1 MRRRIIS
8 LISLWLVSCLSVWAQ
23 ISGQLNLNTGDLSFS
38 KQDNYDVVRWNASRY
53 KIQQIGAPELPIAV
67 QTFVVPLN
75 AKVTGVDVFVKSR
88 SAIDGT
94 FMPYPAQP
102 LVPVGKKDGK
112 DFVQPDTVIYN
123 GSNVFPKERAEI
135 IADYNEMGYHL
146 VKVQLN
152 PVEYDPVS
160 KKIHV
165 NSLDFVLRYEQC
177 EDQSIQPERQ
187 NARRAN
193 LIKKVIRSMVVN
205 PQDVDR
211 FTDTRVHLVG
221 EDSQMKL
228 SKSNP
233 PFSIDVISEQIPD
246 YIIITSK
253 DLKSEF
259 QRLANWKTQK
269 GVPTIVKELESIQEE
284 YQGSDLAEKIH
295 AYLQE
300 CYRKWG
306 AGLFVLLGG
315 DVNIIP
321 ARYFN
326 VSPGQKYAGDYPSDA
341 YYTDLNCDW
350 NANKNHLFTE
360 WGKDKMKQD
369 RLCYIG
375 RASVE
380 NVKEAK
386 IFINK
391 VLLYEKMENMNTK
404 YLMNHL
410 AASAYISKS
419 ESTGKLY
426 NDAKA
431 SINNYLSHYP
441 QIKKWYLFDHYNCT
455 CSQHDDKT
463 IYHSGQEL
471 NKEHFLSALQ
481 DGGDSGLNHF
491 HVVYHMD
498 HSHPRALGTSSI
510 DKHESI
516 YIQDVDNLRNK
527 DFLQIFISGGCMPAK
542 FDEDCIAEHFINTP
556 NGGAVAF
563 IGNSC
568 FGVSDEDYQYKD
580 FLNGLYKEQITSIG
594 CLLSLMIE
602 ESNQQYN
609 GGYVL
614 SLPDY
619 YRLHLLGDPEMPV
632 WSAVPQK
639 LKVNVTPTQIEAGTN
654 TITVQITNLP
664 AGEEATVCLM
674 KDAEAYTVVTV
685 NDTKPHS
692 FTFSPKTSGEMKV
705 TVTARNFIPFE
716 KSIPVSRP
724 EENLITIAEIR
735 NFSGTL
741 RTGGTANLDICLK
754 NDGKDRAFDV
764 TAKLSTSSPYIT
776 MINDSVYYGEVS
788 GTYYPVPGQT
798 QFSFKIA
805 EDAPE
810 IGRYEWNAVCFCLT
824 INRRGTDAV
833 NVDTFKVDLKQN
845 KQKLF
850 RIMIRRTSDG
860 DLIPEAGEKVTLSVA
875 KRTEGITSDMT
886 CSVVSLDT
894 TTATVNKRNATSTTA
909 FINISNKYK
918 TGNPIP
924 LKIVLYTAGVAQD
937 SVITDIA
944 EKAVPIDLSKVHTEL
959 GNNSISL
966 YWDKMGS
973 EELYNIYRSN
983 REDGGFVLQNKYPVS
998 TRYYKDEGLDPL
1010 TTYYYKLNTLTSGY
1024 IEGEKSEAVRAWTI
1038 YPTMGMFPLSM
1049 GKSLHYTCEAH
1060 TFDFDYDGQKEIWIT
1075 GNTDESTEGTVVAI
1089 RPDGTEPYD
1098 LDGNATSYSG
1108 YAEIPWKAEA
1118 TPVVADL
1125 LGNGEQCIIVP
1136 TRNDKG
1142 DNYIICYSSLDKDG
1156 DKLPDKLW
1164 ETHID
1169 KIYSYRSV
1177 VVTDIDAPDGKG
1189 EKEIILRGESV
1200 NTPVIVLD
1208 AHGKEKM
1215 RTGNTSGNF
1224 YGVPAVADLDGD
1236 GYKEIICGSSDGK
1249 VYVWQHDGKPYLRS
1263 PFFSRPGQ
1271 TLNCSPTVCD
1281 LDGDGEKEILI
1292 TTRSIDLSYIYAI
1305 KQNGSCVGNFT
1316 SDATQPISIPYTD
1329 APGSGIEHPISVG
1342 DINGD
1347 GQPEVVVL
1355 GNECVR
1361 AWTHTG
1367 TLIFDRNLPGLF
1379 PNETWAI
1386 NVVCPLLADVDG
1398 DGSID
1403 IIFHQDNLVYA
1414 IHNDGTDVKGF
1425 PLSAPAH
1432 ISNGVCVSDMDNDG
1446 KNEIIAVDNDGNIC
1460 AWKTDGKSTA
1470 IEWGRSRFDT
1480 GFTGEYVPH
1489 YEDPKVLTSSAE
1501 WGGGAF
1507 TNDIIVRSG
1516 TFKIPSGKTL
1526 QMRDGYRIYVLE
1538 GGTLEVDGGTIQNA
1552 DVLVKSGGTLNIK
1565 NNGGI
1570 HLNRYGKLNAEKGA
1584 AVNALY
1590 GEVQTAR

>member
-1 MRRRIIS
+1 MI
-8 LISLWLVSCLSVWAQ
+8 
-23 ISGQLNLNTGDLSFS
+23 
-38 KQDNYDVVRWNASRY
+38 RWNGGDY
-53 KIQQIGAPELPIAV
+53 KIQQAGAPELPVILK
-67 QTFVVPLN
+67 TYVVPLE
-75 AKVTGVDVFVKSR
+75 AKLTGVEVSVSNR
-88 SAIDGT
+88 MAVNGN
-94 FMPYPAQP
+94 FMPYP
-102 LVPVGKKDGK
+102 
-112 DFVQPDTVIYN
+112 VQPPIPITEKQDEVKFTQPDASIYQ
-123 GSNVFPKERAEI
+123 GTEVYPKIKAQI
-135 IADYNEMGYHL
+135 VADYNEMGYHL
-146 VKVQLN
+146 VTVQLH

-160 KKIHV
+160 QKLFVSHL
-165 NSLDFVLRYEQC
+165 NFVLRY
-177 EDQSIQPERQ
+177 DMVGVDGVQSQKESV
-187 NARRAN
+187 RRAN
-193 LIKKVIRSMVVN
+193 AIKKVIRSMVDN
-205 PQDVDR
+205 PEDVDV
-211 FTDTRVHLVG
+211 FTSSKVKLVG
-221 EDSQMKL
+221 EAVMDVQTRVASASM
-228 SKSNP
+228 P
-233 PFSIDVISEQIPD
+233 IDVIQEQIPD
-246 YIIITSK
+246 YIIITNNK
-253 DLKSEF
+253 LKGEF
-259 QRLANWKTQK
+259 QRLADWKTQK
-269 GVPTIVKELESIQEE
+269 GVPTLVKDVESIGKE

-295 AYLQE
+295 TYLQE
-300 CYRKWG
+300 CYHKWG

-315 DVNIIP
+315 DTNIIP
-321 ARYFN
+321 ARCYIYSN
-326 VSPGQKYAGDYPSDA
+326 VEYPSDA
-341 YYTDLNCDW
+341 YYTDLESDW
-350 NANKNHLFTE
+350 NANKNHIYKET
-360 WGKDKMKQD
+360 GDGMNMD
-369 RLCYIG
+369 RLCYLG

-380 NVKEAK
+380 DIEEAK
-386 IFINK
+386 TFINK
-391 VLLYEKMENMNTK
+391 VLMYEKMENVSTE

-410 AASAYISKS
+410 AISAYISKD
-419 ESTGKLY
+419 ESKDSLY
-426 NDAKA
+426 NDGKE
-431 SINNYLSHYP
+431 SINGYLSHYP
-441 QIKKWYLFDHYNCT
+441 QITKWYLFDHYNCT
-455 CSQHDDKT
+455 CPRHHDKT
-463 IYHSGQEL
+463 MYHSGQEL

-481 DGGDSGLNHF
+481 DGGDSGLDHF
-491 HVVYHMD
+491 HIVYHMD
-498 HSHPRALGTSSI
+498 HSHPRALGASSK

-516 YIQDVDNLRNK
+516 YIQDVNNLING
-527 DFLQIFISGGCMPAK
+527 DYPLIMISGGCKPAK
-542 FDEDCIAEHFINTP
+542 FTEDCIAEHFLTNP
-556 NGGAVAF
+556 LGGAVAF
-563 IGNSC
+563 IGNAND
-568 FGVSDEDYQYKD
+568 GYADETYQYNNFLAALYRKHIYHIGTILNQMINYND
-580 FLNGLYKEQITSIG
+580 FSTIHE
-594 CLLSLMIE
+594 
-602 ESNQQYN
+602 
-609 GGYVL
+609 
-614 SLPDY
+614 Y

-639 LKVNVTPTQIEAGTN
+639 LEVYVTPTQIAAGTN

-674 KDAEAYTVVTV
+674 KDAEAYTVVTI

-692 FTFSPKTSGEMKV
+692 FTFNPKTSGEMKV
-705 TVTARNFIPFE
+705 TVTARNYIPFE

-810 IGRYEWNAVCFCLT
+810 IGRYEWNAVCFYLT
-824 INRRGTDAV
+824 ISRRGTDAV

-1060 TFDFDYDGQKEIWIT
+1060 TADFDYDGQKEIFLT
-1075 GNTDESTEGTVVAI
+1075 GYTDEGTEGMVVAI

-1125 LGNGEQCIIVP
+1125 LGNGEQYIISL
-1136 TRNDKG
+1136 TRNYNKCD
-1142 DNYIICYSSLDKDG
+1142 DYVTCYSSLDKDG
-1156 DKLPDKLW
+1156 DKLPDMLW
-1164 ETHID
+1164 RTNIGMM
-1169 KIYSYRSV
+1169 SCYRPP
-1177 VVTDIDAPDGKG
+1177 VVTDVDAPDGKG
-1189 EKEIILRGESV
+1189 EKEIVFRSEFEKKPI
-1200 NTPVIVLD
+1200 VIMD
-1208 AHGKEKM
+1208 AHGNIKASF
-1215 RTGNTSGNF
+1215 GNLSGDF
-1224 YGVPAVADLDGD
+1224 FGEPAVADLDGD
-1236 GYKEIICGSSDGK
+1236 GYKEIICGSSDGH

-1271 TLNCSPTVCD
+1271 MLNCSPTICD
-1281 LDGDGEKEILI
+1281 LDGDGEKEILV
-1292 TTRSIDLSYIYAI
+1292 TTRNTNLSYIYAI
-1305 KQNGSCVGNFT
+1305 RQDGSCVGNFDSNAST
-1316 SDATQPISIPYTD
+1316 PACIPYV
-1329 APGSGIEHPISVG
+1329 SNGIEHPLSVG
-1342 DINGD
+1342 DVNGD
-1347 GQPEVVVL
+1347 GRLEVVAL
-1355 GNECVR
+1355 GYDCVR
-1361 AWTHTG
+1361 IWSDAG
-1367 TLIFDRNLPGLF
+1367 ELLINRSLPGLLT
-1379 PNETWAI
+1379 ESYI
-1386 NVVCPLLADVDG
+1386 NLTCPLLADVDG
-1398 DGSID
+1398 DDAID
-1403 IIFHQDNLVYA
+1403 IVFHQDNLIYA
-1414 IHNDGTDVKGF
+1414 LHNDGTDITGF
-1425 PLSAPAH
+1425 PLSTADKMD
-1432 ISNGVCVSDMDNDG
+1432 NGVCVSDVDGDG
-1446 KNEIIAVDNDGNIC
+1446 KNEIIAADKSGNIY
-1460 AWKTDGKSTA
+1460 AWKTNGKSTA

-1480 GFTGEYVPH
+1480 GFTGEYIPH
-1489 YEDPKVLTSSAE
+1489 YEDPKVLTSSTE

-1584 AVNALY
+1584 IVNALY

>member
-1 MRRRIIS
+1 MKRIIP
-8 LISLWLVSCLSVWAQ
+8 LIFLLLAGYMAVRAQ
-23 ISGQLNLNTGDLSFS
+23 ISGQAEVNVNDLSFS
-38 KQDNYDVVRWNASRY
+38 KQDGYDVIRWNGGDY
-53 KIQQIGAPELPIAV
+53 KIQQAGAPELPVILK
-67 QTFVVPLN
+67 TYVVPLE
-75 AKVTGVDVFVKSR
+75 AKLTGVEVSVSNR
-88 SAIDGT
+88 MAVNGN
-94 FMPYPAQP
+94 FMPYP
-102 LVPVGKKDGK
+102 
-112 DFVQPDTVIYN
+112 VQPPIPITEKQDEVKFTQPDASIYQ
-123 GSNVFPKERAEI
+123 GTEVYPKIKAQI
-135 IADYNEMGYHL
+135 VADYNEMGYHL
-146 VKVQLN
+146 VTVQLH

-160 KKIHV
+160 QKLFVSHL
-165 NSLDFVLRYEQC
+165 NFVLRY
-177 EDQSIQPERQ
+177 DMVGVDGVQSQKQ
-187 NARRAN
+187 SVRRAN
-193 LIKKVIRSMVVN
+193 AIKKVIRSMVDN
-205 PQDVDR
+205 PEDVDV
-211 FTDTRVHLVG
+211 FTSSKVKLVG
-221 EDSQMKL
+221 EAVMDVQTRVASASM
-228 SKSNP
+228 P
-233 PFSIDVISEQIPD
+233 IDVIQEQIPD
-246 YIIITSK
+246 YIIITNNK
-253 DLKSEF
+253 LKGEF
-259 QRLANWKTQK
+259 QRLADWKTQK
-269 GVPTIVKELESIQEE
+269 GVPTLVKDVESIGKE

-295 AYLQE
+295 TYLQE
-300 CYRKWG
+300 CYHKWG

-315 DVNIIP
+315 DTNIIP
-321 ARYFN
+321 ARCYIYSN
-326 VSPGQKYAGDYPSDA
+326 VEYPSDA
-341 YYTDLNCDW
+341 YYTDLESDW
-350 NANKNHLFTE
+350 NANKNHIYKET
-360 WGKDKMKQD
+360 GDGMNMD
-369 RLCYIG
+369 RLCYLG

-380 NVKEAK
+380 DIEEAK
-386 IFINK
+386 TFINK
-391 VLLYEKMENMNTK
+391 VLMYEKMENVSTE

-410 AASAYISKS
+410 AISAYISKD
-419 ESTGKLY
+419 ESKDSLY
-426 NDAKA
+426 NDGKE
-431 SINNYLSHYP
+431 SINGYLSHYP
-441 QIKKWYLFDHYNCT
+441 QITKWYLFDHYNCT
-455 CSQHDDKT
+455 CPRHHDKT
-463 IYHSGQEL
+463 MYHSGQEL

-481 DGGDSGLNHF
+481 DGGDSGLDHF
-491 HVVYHMD
+491 HIVYHMD
-498 HSHPRALGTSSI
+498 HSHPRALGASSK

-516 YIQDVDNLRNK
+516 YIQDVNNLING
-527 DFLQIFISGGCMPAK
+527 DYPLIMISGGCKPAK
-542 FDEDCIAEHFINTP
+542 FTEDCIAEHFLTNP
-556 NGGAVAF
+556 LGGAVAF
-563 IGNSC
+563 IGNAND
-568 FGVSDEDYQYKD
+568 GYADETYQYNNFLAALYRKHIYHIGTILNQMINYND
-580 FLNGLYKEQITSIG
+580 FSTIHE
-594 CLLSLMIE
+594 
-602 ESNQQYN
+602 
-609 GGYVL
+609 
-614 SLPDY
+614 Y

-639 LKVNVTPTQIEAGTN
+639 LEVYVTPTQIAAGTN

-674 KDAEAYTVVTV
+674 KDAEAYTVVTI

-692 FTFSPKTSGEMKV
+692 FTFNPKTSGEMKV
-705 TVTARNFIPFE
+705 TVTARNYIPFE

-810 IGRYEWNAVCFCLT
+810 IGRYEWNAVCFYLT
-824 INRRGTDAV
+824 ISRRGTDAV

-1060 TFDFDYDGQKEIWIT
+1060 TADFDYDGQKEIFLT
-1075 GNTDESTEGTVVAI
+1075 GYTDEGTEGMVVAI

-1125 LGNGEQCIIVP
+1125 LGNGVQYIISL
-1136 TRNDKG
+1136 TRNYNKCD
-1142 DNYIICYSSLDKDG
+1142 DYVTCYSSLDKDG
-1156 DKLPDKLW
+1156 DKLPDMLW
-1164 ETHID
+1164 RTNIGMM
-1169 KIYSYRSV
+1169 SCYRPP
-1177 VVTDIDAPDGKG
+1177 VVTDVDAPDGKG
-1189 EKEIILRGESV
+1189 EKEIVFRSEFEKKPI
-1200 NTPVIVLD
+1200 VIMD
-1208 AHGKEKM
+1208 AHGNIKASF
-1215 RTGNTSGNF
+1215 GNLSGDF
-1224 YGVPAVADLDGD
+1224 FGEPAVADLDGD
-1236 GYKEIICGSSDGK
+1236 GYKEIICGSSDGH

-1271 TLNCSPTVCD
+1271 MLNCSPTICD
-1281 LDGDGEKEILI
+1281 LDGDGEKEILV
-1292 TTRSIDLSYIYAI
+1292 TTRNTNLSYIYAI
-1305 KQNGSCVGNFT
+1305 RQDGSCVGNFDSNAST
-1316 SDATQPISIPYTD
+1316 PACIPYV
-1329 APGSGIEHPISVG
+1329 SNGIEHPLSVG
-1342 DINGD
+1342 DVNGD
-1347 GQPEVVVL
+1347 GRLEVVAL
-1355 GNECVR
+1355 GYDCVR
-1361 AWTHTG
+1361 IWSDAG
-1367 TLIFDRNLPGLF
+1367 ELLINRSLPGLLT
-1379 PNETWAI
+1379 ESYI
-1386 NVVCPLLADVDG
+1386 NLTCPLLADVDG
-1398 DGSID
+1398 DDAID
-1403 IIFHQDNLVYA
+1403 IVFHQDNLIYA
-1414 IHNDGTDVKGF
+1414 LHNDGTDITGF
-1425 PLSAPAH
+1425 PLSTADKMD
-1432 ISNGVCVSDMDNDG
+1432 NGVCVSDVDGDG
-1446 KNEIIAVDNDGNIC
+1446 KNEIIAADKSGNIY
-1460 AWKTDGKSTA
+1460 AWKTNGKSTA

-1480 GFTGEYVPH
+1480 GFTGEYIPH
-1489 YEDPKVLTSSAE
+1489 YEDPKVLTSSTE

-1584 AVNALY
+1584 IVNALY

>member
-1 MRRRIIS
+1 MKRIIP
-8 LISLWLVSCLSVWAQ
+8 LIFLLLAGYMAVRAQ
-23 ISGQLNLNTGDLSFS
+23 ISGQAEVNVNDLSFS
-38 KQDNYDVVRWNASRY
+38 KQDGYDVIRWNGGDY
-53 KIQQIGAPELPIAV
+53 KIQQAGAPELPVILK
-67 QTFVVPLN
+67 TYVVPLE
-75 AKVTGVDVFVKSR
+75 AKLTGVEVSVSNR
-88 SAIDGT
+88 MAVNGN
-94 FMPYPAQP
+94 FMPYP
-102 LVPVGKKDGK
+102 
-112 DFVQPDTVIYN
+112 VQPPIPITEKQDEVKFTQPDASIYQ
-123 GSNVFPKERAEI
+123 GTEVYPKIKAQI
-135 IADYNEMGYHL
+135 VADYNEMGYHL
-146 VKVQLN
+146 VTVQLH

-160 KKIHV
+160 QKLFVSHL
-165 NSLDFVLRYEQC
+165 NFVLRY
-177 EDQSIQPERQ
+177 DMVGVDGVQSQKQ
-187 NARRAN
+187 SVRRAN
-193 LIKKVIRSMVVN
+193 AIKKVIRSMVDN
-205 PQDVDR
+205 PEDVDV
-211 FTDTRVHLVG
+211 FTSSKVKLVG
-221 EDSQMKL
+221 EAVMDVQTRVASASM
-228 SKSNP
+228 P
-233 PFSIDVISEQIPD
+233 IDVIQEQIPD
-246 YIIITSK
+246 YIIITNNK
-253 DLKSEF
+253 LKGEF
-259 QRLANWKTQK
+259 QRLADWKTQK
-269 GVPTIVKELESIQEE
+269 GVPTLVKDVESIGKE

-295 AYLQE
+295 TYLQE
-300 CYRKWG
+300 CYHKWG

-315 DVNIIP
+315 DTNIIP
-321 ARYFN
+321 ARCYIYSN
-326 VSPGQKYAGDYPSDA
+326 VEYPSDA
-341 YYTDLNCDW
+341 YYTDLESDW
-350 NANKNHLFTE
+350 NANKNHIYKET
-360 WGKDKMKQD
+360 GDGMNMD
-369 RLCYIG
+369 RLCYLG

-380 NVKEAK
+380 DIEEAK
-386 IFINK
+386 TFINK
-391 VLLYEKMENMNTK
+391 VLMYEKMENVSTE

-410 AASAYISKS
+410 AISAYISKD
-419 ESTGKLY
+419 ESKDSLY
-426 NDAKA
+426 NDGKE
-431 SINNYLSHYP
+431 SINGYLSHYP
-441 QIKKWYLFDHYNCT
+441 QITKWYLFDHYNCT
-455 CSQHDDKT
+455 CPRHHDKT
-463 IYHSGQEL
+463 MYHSGQEL

-481 DGGDSGLNHF
+481 DGGDSGLDHF
-491 HVVYHMD
+491 HIVYHMD
-498 HSHPRALGTSSI
+498 HSHPRALGASSK

-516 YIQDVDNLRNK
+516 YIQDVNNLING
-527 DFLQIFISGGCMPAK
+527 DYPLIMISGGCKPAK
-542 FDEDCIAEHFINTP
+542 FTEDCIAEHFLTNP
-556 NGGAVAF
+556 LGGAVAF
-563 IGNSC
+563 IGNAND
-568 FGVSDEDYQYKD
+568 GYADETYQYNNFLAALYRKHIYHIGTILNQMINYND
-580 FLNGLYKEQITSIG
+580 FSTIHE
-594 CLLSLMIE
+594 
-602 ESNQQYN
+602 
-609 GGYVL
+609 
-614 SLPDY
+614 Y

-639 LKVNVTPTQIEAGTN
+639 LEVYVTPTQIAAGTN

-674 KDAEAYTVVTV
+674 KDTEAYTVVTI

-692 FTFSPKTSGEMKV
+692 FTFNPKTSGEMKV
-705 TVTARNFIPFE
+705 TVTARNYIPFE

-810 IGRYEWNAVCFCLT
+810 IGRYEWNAVCFYLT
-824 INRRGTDAV
+824 ISRRGTDAV

-1060 TFDFDYDGQKEIWIT
+1060 TADFDYDGQKEIFLT
-1075 GNTDESTEGTVVAI
+1075 GYTDEGTEGMVVAI

-1125 LGNGEQCIIVP
+1125 LGNGEQYIISL
-1136 TRNDKG
+1136 TRNYNKCD
-1142 DNYIICYSSLDKDG
+1142 DYVTCYSSLDKDG
-1156 DKLPDKLW
+1156 DKLPDMLW
-1164 ETHID
+1164 RTNIGMM
-1169 KIYSYRSV
+1169 SCYRPP
-1177 VVTDIDAPDGKG
+1177 VVTDVDAPDGKG
-1189 EKEIILRGESV
+1189 EKEIVFRSEFEKKPI
-1200 NTPVIVLD
+1200 VIMD
-1208 AHGKEKM
+1208 AHGNIKASF
-1215 RTGNTSGNF
+1215 GNLSGDF
-1224 YGVPAVADLDGD
+1224 FGEPAVADLDGD
-1236 GYKEIICGSSDGK
+1236 GYKEIICGSSDGH

-1271 TLNCSPTVCD
+1271 MLNCSPTICD
-1281 LDGDGEKEILI
+1281 LDGDGEKEILV
-1292 TTRSIDLSYIYAI
+1292 TTRNTNLSYISAI
-1305 KQNGSCVGNFT
+1305 RQDGSCVGNFDSNAST
-1316 SDATQPISIPYTD
+1316 PACIPYV
-1329 APGSGIEHPISVG
+1329 SNGIEHPLSVG
-1342 DINGD
+1342 DVNGD
-1347 GQPEVVVL
+1347 GRLEVVAL
-1355 GNECVR
+1355 GYDCVR
-1361 AWTHTG
+1361 IWSDAG
-1367 TLIFDRNLPGLF
+1367 ELLINRSLPGLLT
-1379 PNETWAI
+1379 ESYI
-1386 NVVCPLLADVDG
+1386 NLTCPLLADVDG
-1398 DGSID
+1398 DDAID
-1403 IIFHQDNLVYA
+1403 IVFHQDNLIYA
-1414 IHNDGTDVKGF
+1414 LHNDGTDITGF
-1425 PLSAPAH
+1425 PLSTADKMD
-1432 ISNGVCVSDMDNDG
+1432 NGVCVSDVDGDG
-1446 KNEIIAVDNDGNIC
+1446 KNEIIAADKSGNIY
-1460 AWKTDGKSTA
+1460 AWKTNGKSTA

-1480 GFTGEYVPH
+1480 GFTGEYIPH
-1489 YEDPKVLTSSAE
+1489 YEDPKVLTSSTE

-1584 AVNALY
+1584 IVNALY

>member
-1 MRRRIIS
+1 MKRIIP
-8 LISLWLVSCLSVWAQ
+8 LIFLLLAGYMAVRAQ
-23 ISGQLNLNTGDLSFS
+23 ISGQAEVNVNDLSFS
-38 KQDNYDVVRWNASRY
+38 KQDGYDVIRWNGGDY
-53 KIQQIGAPELPIAV
+53 KIQQAGAPELPVILK
-67 QTFVVPLN
+67 TYVVPLE
-75 AKVTGVDVFVKSR
+75 AKLTGVEVSVSNR
-88 SAIDGT
+88 MAVNGN
-94 FMPYPAQP
+94 FMPYP
-102 LVPVGKKDGK
+102 
-112 DFVQPDTVIYN
+112 VQPPIPITEKQDEVKFTQPDASIYQ
-123 GSNVFPKERAEI
+123 GTEVYPKIKAQI
-135 IADYNEMGYHL
+135 VADYNEMGYHL
-146 VKVQLN
+146 VTVQLH

-160 KKIHV
+160 QKLFVSHL
-165 NSLDFVLRYEQC
+165 NFVLRY
-177 EDQSIQPERQ
+177 DMVGVDGVQSQKQ
-187 NARRAN
+187 SVRRAN
-193 LIKKVIRSMVVN
+193 AIKKVIRSMVDN
-205 PQDVDR
+205 PEDVDV
-211 FTDTRVHLVG
+211 FTSSKVKLVG
-221 EDSQMKL
+221 EAVMDVQTRVASASM
-228 SKSNP
+228 P
-233 PFSIDVISEQIPD
+233 IDVIQEQIPD
-246 YIIITSK
+246 YIIITNNK
-253 DLKSEF
+253 LKGEF
-259 QRLANWKTQK
+259 QRLADWKTQK
-269 GVPTIVKELESIQEE
+269 GVPTLVKDVESIGKE

-295 AYLQE
+295 TYLQE
-300 CYRKWG
+300 CYHKWG

-315 DVNIIP
+315 DTNIIP
-321 ARYFN
+321 ARCYIYSN
-326 VSPGQKYAGDYPSDA
+326 VEYPSDA
-341 YYTDLNCDW
+341 YYTDLESDW
-350 NANKNHLFTE
+350 NANKNHIYKETSD
-360 WGKDKMKQD
+360 GMNMD
-369 RLCYIG
+369 RLCYLG

-380 NVKEAK
+380 DIEEAK
-386 IFINK
+386 TFINK
-391 VLLYEKMENMNTK
+391 VLMYEKMENVSTE

-410 AASAYISKS
+410 AISAYISKD
-419 ESTGKLY
+419 ESKDSLY
-426 NDAKA
+426 NDGKE
-431 SINNYLSHYP
+431 SINGYLSHYP
-441 QIKKWYLFDHYNCT
+441 QITKWYLFDHYNCT
-455 CSQHDDKT
+455 CPRHHDKT
-463 IYHSGQEL
+463 MYHSGQEL

-481 DGGDSGLNHF
+481 DGGDSGLDHF
-491 HVVYHMD
+491 HIVYHMD
-498 HSHPRALGTSSI
+498 HSLPRALGASSK

-516 YIQDVDNLRNK
+516 YIQDVNNLING
-527 DFLQIFISGGCMPAK
+527 DYPLIMISGGCKPAK
-542 FDEDCIAEHFINTP
+542 FTEDCIAEHFLTNP
-556 NGGAVAF
+556 LGGAVAF
-563 IGNSC
+563 IGNAND
-568 FGVSDEDYQYKD
+568 GYADETYQYNNFLAALYRKHIYHIGTILNQMINYND
-580 FLNGLYKEQITSIG
+580 FSTIHE
-594 CLLSLMIE
+594 
-602 ESNQQYN
+602 
-609 GGYVL
+609 
-614 SLPDY
+614 Y

-639 LKVNVTPTQIEAGTN
+639 LEVYVTPTQIAAGTN

-674 KDAEAYTVVTV
+674 KDAEAYTVVTI

-692 FTFSPKTSGEMKV
+692 FTFNPKTSGEMKV
-705 TVTARNFIPFE
+705 TVTARNYIPFE

-810 IGRYEWNAVCFCLT
+810 IGRYEWNAVCFYLT
-824 INRRGTDAV
+824 ISRRGTDAV

-1060 TFDFDYDGQKEIWIT
+1060 TADFDYDGQKEIFLT
-1075 GNTDESTEGTVVAI
+1075 GYTDEGTEGMVVAI

-1125 LGNGEQCIIVP
+1125 LGNGEQYIISL
-1136 TRNDKG
+1136 TRNYNKCD
-1142 DNYIICYSSLDKDG
+1142 DYVTCYSSLDKDG
-1156 DKLPDKLW
+1156 DKLPDMLW
-1164 ETHID
+1164 RTNIGMM
-1169 KIYSYRSV
+1169 SCYRPP
-1177 VVTDIDAPDGKG
+1177 VVTDVDAPDGKG
-1189 EKEIILRGESV
+1189 EKEIVFRSEFEKKPI
-1200 NTPVIVLD
+1200 VIMD
-1208 AHGKEKM
+1208 AHGNIKASF
-1215 RTGNTSGNF
+1215 GNLSGDF
-1224 YGVPAVADLDGD
+1224 FGEPAVADLDGD
-1236 GYKEIICGSSDGK
+1236 GYKEIICGSSDGH

-1271 TLNCSPTVCD
+1271 MLNCSPTICD
-1281 LDGDGEKEILI
+1281 LDGDGEKEILV
-1292 TTRSIDLSYIYAI
+1292 TTRNTNLSYIYAI
-1305 KQNGSCVGNFT
+1305 RQDGSCVGNFDSNAST
-1316 SDATQPISIPYTD
+1316 PACIPYV
-1329 APGSGIEHPISVG
+1329 SNGIEHPLSVG
-1342 DINGD
+1342 DVNGD
-1347 GQPEVVVL
+1347 GRLEVVAL
-1355 GNECVR
+1355 GYDCVR
-1361 AWTHTG
+1361 IWSDAG
-1367 TLIFDRNLPGLF
+1367 ELLINRSLPGLLT
-1379 PNETWAI
+1379 ESYI
-1386 NVVCPLLADVDG
+1386 NLTCPLLADVDG
-1398 DGSID
+1398 DDAID
-1403 IIFHQDNLVYA
+1403 IVFHQDNLIYA
-1414 IHNDGTDVKGF
+1414 LHNDGTDITGF
-1425 PLSAPAH
+1425 PLSTADKMD
-1432 ISNGVCVSDMDNDG
+1432 NGVCVSDVDGDG
-1446 KNEIIAVDNDGNIC
+1446 KNEIIAADKSGNIY
-1460 AWKTDGKSTA
+1460 AWKTNGKSTA

-1480 GFTGEYVPH
+1480 GFTGEYIPH
-1489 YEDPKVLTSSAE
+1489 YEDPKVLTSSTE

-1507 TNDIIVRSG
+1507 TNNIIVRSG

-1584 AVNALY
+1584 IVNALY

>member
-1 MRRRIIS
+1 MKRIIP
-8 LISLWLVSCLSVWAQ
+8 LIFLLLAGYMAVRAQ
-23 ISGQLNLNTGDLSFS
+23 ISGQAEVNVNDLSFS
-38 KQDNYDVVRWNASRY
+38 KQDGYDVIRWNGGDY
-53 KIQQIGAPELPIAV
+53 KIQQAGAPELPVILK
-67 QTFVVPLN
+67 TYVVPLE
-75 AKVTGVDVFVKSR
+75 AKLTGVEVSVSNR
-88 SAIDGT
+88 MAVNGN
-94 FMPYPAQP
+94 FMPYP
-102 LVPVGKKDGK
+102 
-112 DFVQPDTVIYN
+112 VQPPIPITEKQDEVKFTQPDASIYQ
-123 GSNVFPKERAEI
+123 GTEVYPKIKAQI
-135 IADYNEMGYHL
+135 VADYNEMGYHL
-146 VKVQLN
+146 VTVQLH

-160 KKIHV
+160 QKLFVSHL
-165 NSLDFVLRYEQC
+165 NFVLRY
-177 EDQSIQPERQ
+177 DMVGVDGVQSQKQ
-187 NARRAN
+187 SVRRAN
-193 LIKKVIRSMVVN
+193 AIKKVIRSMVDN
-205 PQDVDR
+205 PEDVDV
-211 FTDTRVHLVG
+211 FTSSKVKLVG
-221 EDSQMKL
+221 EAVMDVQTRVASASM
-228 SKSNP
+228 P
-233 PFSIDVISEQIPD
+233 IDVIQEQIPD
-246 YIIITSK
+246 YIIITNNE
-253 DLKSEF
+253 LKGEF
-259 QRLANWKTQK
+259 QRLADWKTQK
-269 GVPTIVKELESIQEE
+269 GVPTLVKDVESIGKE

-295 AYLQE
+295 TYLQE
-300 CYRKWG
+300 CYHKWG

-315 DVNIIP
+315 DTNIIP
-321 ARYFN
+321 ARCYIYSN
-326 VSPGQKYAGDYPSDA
+326 VEYPSDA
-341 YYTDLNCDW
+341 YYTDLESDW
-350 NANKNHLFTE
+350 NANKNHIYKET
-360 WGKDKMKQD
+360 GDGMNMD
-369 RLCYIG
+369 RLCYLG

-380 NVKEAK
+380 DIEEAK
-386 IFINK
+386 TFINK
-391 VLLYEKMENMNTK
+391 VLMYEKMENVSTE

-410 AASAYISKS
+410 AISAYISKD
-419 ESTGKLY
+419 ESKDSLY
-426 NDAKA
+426 NDGKE
-431 SINNYLSHYP
+431 SINGYLSHYP
-441 QIKKWYLFDHYNCT
+441 QITKWYLFDHYNCT
-455 CSQHDDKT
+455 CPRHHDKT
-463 IYHSGQEL
+463 MYHSGQEL

-481 DGGDSGLNHF
+481 DGGDSGLDHF
-491 HVVYHMD
+491 HIVYHMD
-498 HSHPRALGTSSI
+498 HSHPRALGASSK

-516 YIQDVDNLRNK
+516 YIQDVNNLING
-527 DFLQIFISGGCMPAK
+527 DYPLIMISGGCKPAK
-542 FDEDCIAEHFINTP
+542 FTEDCIAEHFLTNP
-556 NGGAVAF
+556 LGGAVAF
-563 IGNSC
+563 IGNAND
-568 FGVSDEDYQYKD
+568 GYADETYQYNNFLAALYRKHIYHIGTILNQMINYND
-580 FLNGLYKEQITSIG
+580 FSTIHE
-594 CLLSLMIE
+594 
-602 ESNQQYN
+602 
-609 GGYVL
+609 
-614 SLPDY
+614 Y

-639 LKVNVTPTQIEAGTN
+639 LEVYVTPTQIAAGTN

-674 KDAEAYTVVTV
+674 KDAEAYAVVTI

-692 FTFSPKTSGEMKV
+692 FTFNPKTSGEMKV
-705 TVTARNFIPFE
+705 TVTARNYIPFE

-810 IGRYEWNAVCFCLT
+810 IGRYEWNAVCFYLT
-824 INRRGTDAV
+824 ISRRGTDAV

-875 KRTEGITSDMT
+875 TRTEGITSDMT

-1060 TFDFDYDGQKEIWIT
+1060 TADFDYDGQKEIFLT
-1075 GNTDESTEGTVVAI
+1075 GYTDEGTEGMVVAI

-1125 LGNGEQCIIVP
+1125 LGNGEQYIISL
-1136 TRNDKG
+1136 TRNYNKCD
-1142 DNYIICYSSLDKDG
+1142 DYVTCYSSLDKDG
-1156 DKLPDKLW
+1156 DKLPDMLW
-1164 ETHID
+1164 RTNIGMM
-1169 KIYSYRSV
+1169 SCYRPP
-1177 VVTDIDAPDGKG
+1177 VVTDVDAPDGKG
-1189 EKEIILRGESV
+1189 EKEIVFRSEFEKKPI
-1200 NTPVIVLD
+1200 VIMD
-1208 AHGKEKM
+1208 AHGNIKASF
-1215 RTGNTSGNF
+1215 GNLSGDF
-1224 YGVPAVADLDGD
+1224 FGEPAVADLDGD
-1236 GYKEIICGSSDGK
+1236 GYKEIICGSSDGH

-1271 TLNCSPTVCD
+1271 MLNCSPTICD
-1281 LDGDGEKEILI
+1281 LDGDGEKEILV
-1292 TTRSIDLSYIYAI
+1292 TTRNTNLSYIYAI
-1305 KQNGSCVGNFT
+1305 RQDGSCVGNFDSNAST
-1316 SDATQPISIPYTD
+1316 PACIPYV
-1329 APGSGIEHPISVG
+1329 SNGIEHPLSVG
-1342 DINGD
+1342 DVNGD
-1347 GQPEVVVL
+1347 GRLEVVAL
-1355 GNECVR
+1355 GYDCVR
-1361 AWTHTG
+1361 IWSDAG
-1367 TLIFDRNLPGLF
+1367 ELLINRSLPGLLT
-1379 PNETWAI
+1379 ESYI
-1386 NVVCPLLADVDG
+1386 NLTCPLLADVDG
-1398 DGSID
+1398 DDAID
-1403 IIFHQDNLVYA
+1403 IVFHQDNLIYA
-1414 IHNDGTDVKGF
+1414 LHNDGTDITGF
-1425 PLSAPAH
+1425 PLSTADKMD
-1432 ISNGVCVSDMDNDG
+1432 NGVCVSDVDGDG
-1446 KNEIIAVDNDGNIC
+1446 KNEIIAADKSGNIY
-1460 AWKTDGKSTA
+1460 AWKTNGKSTV

-1480 GFTGEYVPH
+1480 GFTGEYIPH
-1489 YEDPKVLTSSAE
+1489 YEDPKVLTSSTE

-1584 AVNALY
+1584 IVNALY

>member
-1 MRRRIIS
+1 MKRIIP
-8 LISLWLVSCLSVWAQ
+8 LIFLLLAGYMAVRAQ
-23 ISGQLNLNTGDLSFS
+23 ISGQAEVNVNDLSFS
-38 KQDNYDVVRWNASRY
+38 KQDGYDVIRWNGGDY
-53 KIQQIGAPELPIAV
+53 KIQQAGAPELPVILK
-67 QTFVVPLN
+67 TYVVPLE
-75 AKVTGVDVFVKSR
+75 AKLTGVEVSVSNR
-88 SAIDGT
+88 MAVNGN
-94 FMPYPAQP
+94 FMPYP
-102 LVPVGKKDGK
+102 
-112 DFVQPDTVIYN
+112 VQPPIPITEKQDEVKFTQPDASIYQ
-123 GSNVFPKERAEI
+123 GTEVYPKIKAQI
-135 IADYNEMGYHL
+135 VADYNEMGYHL
-146 VKVQLN
+146 VTVQLH

-160 KKIHV
+160 QKLFVSHL
-165 NSLDFVLRYEQC
+165 NFVLRY
-177 EDQSIQPERQ
+177 DMVGVDGVQSQKQ
-187 NARRAN
+187 SVRRAN
-193 LIKKVIRSMVVN
+193 AIKKVIRSMVDN
-205 PQDVDR
+205 PEDVDV
-211 FTDTRVHLVG
+211 FTSSKVKLVG
-221 EDSQMKL
+221 EAVMDVQTRVASASM
-228 SKSNP
+228 P
-233 PFSIDVISEQIPD
+233 IDVIQEQIPD
-246 YIIITSK
+246 YIIITNNK
-253 DLKSEF
+253 LKGEF
-259 QRLANWKTQK
+259 QRLADWKTQK
-269 GVPTIVKELESIQEE
+269 GVPTLVKDVESIGKE

-295 AYLQE
+295 TYLQE
-300 CYRKWG
+300 CYHKWG

-315 DVNIIP
+315 DTNIIP
-321 ARYFN
+321 ARCYIYSN
-326 VSPGQKYAGDYPSDA
+326 VEYPSDA
-341 YYTDLNCDW
+341 YYTDLESDW
-350 NANKNHLFTE
+350 NANKNHIYKET
-360 WGKDKMKQD
+360 GDGMNMD
-369 RLCYIG
+369 RLCYLG

-380 NVKEAK
+380 DIEEAK
-386 IFINK
+386 TFINK
-391 VLLYEKMENMNTK
+391 VLMYEKMENVSTE

-410 AASAYISKS
+410 AISAYISKD
-419 ESTGKLY
+419 ESKDSLY
-426 NDAKA
+426 NDGKE
-431 SINNYLSHYP
+431 SINGYLSHYP
-441 QIKKWYLFDHYNCT
+441 QITKWYLFDHYNCT
-455 CSQHDDKT
+455 CPRHHDKT
-463 IYHSGQEL
+463 MYHSGQEL

-481 DGGDSGLNHF
+481 DGGDSGLDHF
-491 HVVYHMD
+491 HIVYHMD
-498 HSHPRALGTSSI
+498 HSHPRALGASSK

-516 YIQDVDNLRNK
+516 YIQDVNNLING
-527 DFLQIFISGGCMPAK
+527 DYPLIMISGGCKPAK
-542 FDEDCIAEHFINTP
+542 FTEDCIAEHFLTNP
-556 NGGAVAF
+556 LGGAVAF
-563 IGNSC
+563 IGNAND
-568 FGVSDEDYQYKD
+568 GYADETYQYNNFLAALYRKHIYHIGTILNQMINYND
-580 FLNGLYKEQITSIG
+580 FSTIHE
-594 CLLSLMIE
+594 
-602 ESNQQYN
+602 
-609 GGYVL
+609 
-614 SLPDY
+614 Y

-639 LKVNVTPTQIEAGTN
+639 LEVYVTPTQIAAGTN

-674 KDAEAYTVVTV
+674 KDAEAYTVVTI

-692 FTFSPKTSGEMKV
+692 FTFNPKTSGEMKV
-705 TVTARNFIPFE
+705 TVTARNYIPFE

-810 IGRYEWNAVCFCLT
+810 IGRYEWNAVCFYLT
-824 INRRGTDAV
+824 ISRRGTDAV

-1060 TFDFDYDGQKEIWIT
+1060 TADFDYDGQKEIFLT
-1075 GNTDESTEGTVVAI
+1075 GYTDEGTEGMVVAI

-1125 LGNGEQCIIVP
+1125 LGNGEQYIISL
-1136 TRNDKG
+1136 TRNYNKCD
-1142 DNYIICYSSLDKDG
+1142 DYVTCYSSLDKDG
-1156 DKLPDKLW
+1156 DKLPDMLW
-1164 ETHID
+1164 RTNIGMM
-1169 KIYSYRSV
+1169 SCYRPP
-1177 VVTDIDAPDGKG
+1177 VVTDVDAPDGKG
-1189 EKEIILRGESV
+1189 EKEIVFRSEFEKKPI
-1200 NTPVIVLD
+1200 VIMD
-1208 AHGKEKM
+1208 AHGNIKASF
-1215 RTGNTSGNF
+1215 GNLSGDF
-1224 YGVPAVADLDGD
+1224 FGEPAVADLDGD
-1236 GYKEIICGSSDGK
+1236 GYKEIICGSSDGH

-1271 TLNCSPTVCD
+1271 MLNCSPTICD
-1281 LDGDGEKEILI
+1281 LDGDGEKEILV
-1292 TTRSIDLSYIYAI
+1292 TTRNTNLSYIYAI
-1305 KQNGSCVGNFT
+1305 RQDGSCVGNFDSNAST
-1316 SDATQPISIPYTD
+1316 PACIPYV
-1329 APGSGIEHPISVG
+1329 SNGIEHPLSVG
-1342 DINGD
+1342 DVNGD
-1347 GQPEVVVL
+1347 GRLEVVAL
-1355 GNECVR
+1355 GYDCVR
-1361 AWTHTG
+1361 IWSDAG
-1367 TLIFDRNLPGLF
+1367 ELLINRSLPGLLT
-1379 PNETWAI
+1379 ESYI
-1386 NVVCPLLADVDG
+1386 NLTCPLLADVDG
-1398 DGSID
+1398 DDAID
-1403 IIFHQDNLVYA
+1403 IVFHQDNLIYA
-1414 IHNDGTDVKGF
+1414 LHNDGTDITGF
-1425 PLSAPAH
+1425 PLSTADKMD
-1432 ISNGVCVSDMDNDG
+1432 NGVCVSDVDGDG
-1446 KNEIIAVDNDGNIC
+1446 KNEIIAADKSGNIY
-1460 AWKTDGKSTA
+1460 AWKTNGKSTA

-1480 GFTGEYVPH
+1480 GFTGNTFPIMKIRKCSPH
-1489 YEDPKVLTSSAE
+1489 PP
-1501 WGGGAF
+1501 
-1507 TNDIIVRSG
+1507 N
-1516 TFKIPSGKTL
+1516 
-1526 QMRDGYRIYVLE
+1526 
-1538 GGTLEVDGGTIQNA
+1538 
-1552 DVLVKSGGTLNIK
+1552 
-1565 NNGGI
+1565 
-1570 HLNRYGKLNAEKGA
+1570 
-1584 AVNALY
+1584 
-1590 GEVQTAR
+1590 GEVARSPTISSYAPAHSKSRRARPCRCATDTGFMYSKAERWRWTAAPSKMPMYW

>member
-1 MRRRIIS
+1 MKRIIP
-8 LISLWLVSCLSVWAQ
+8 LIFLLLAGYMAVRAQ
-23 ISGQLNLNTGDLSFS
+23 ISGQAEVNVNDLSFS
-38 KQDNYDVVRWNASRY
+38 KQDGYDVIRWNGGDY
-53 KIQQIGAPELPIAV
+53 KIQQAGAPELPVILK
-67 QTFVVPLN
+67 TYVVPLE
-75 AKVTGVDVFVKSR
+75 AKLTGVEVSVSNR
-88 SAIDGT
+88 MAVNGN
-94 FMPYPAQP
+94 FMPYP
-102 LVPVGKKDGK
+102 
-112 DFVQPDTVIYN
+112 VQPPIPITEKQDEVKFTQPDASIYQ
-123 GSNVFPKERAEI
+123 GTEVYPKIKAQI
-135 IADYNEMGYHL
+135 VADYNEMGYHL
-146 VKVQLN
+146 VTVQLH

-160 KKIHV
+160 QKLFVSHL
-165 NSLDFVLRYEQC
+165 NFVLRY
-177 EDQSIQPERQ
+177 DMVGVDGVQSQKQ
-187 NARRAN
+187 SVRRAN
-193 LIKKVIRSMVVN
+193 AIKKVIRSMVDN
-205 PQDVDR
+205 PEDVDV
-211 FTDTRVHLVG
+211 FTSSKVKLVG
-221 EDSQMKL
+221 EAVMDVQTRVASASM
-228 SKSNP
+228 P
-233 PFSIDVISEQIPD
+233 IDVIQEQIPD
-246 YIIITSK
+246 YIIITNNK
-253 DLKSEF
+253 LKGEF
-259 QRLANWKTQK
+259 QRLADWKTQK
-269 GVPTIVKELESIQEE
+269 GVPTLVKDVESIGKE

-295 AYLQE
+295 TYLQE
-300 CYRKWG
+300 CYHKWG

-315 DVNIIP
+315 DTNIIP
-321 ARYFN
+321 ARCYIYSN
-326 VSPGQKYAGDYPSDA
+326 VEYPSDA
-341 YYTDLNCDW
+341 YYTDLESDW
-350 NANKNHLFTE
+350 NANKNHIYKET
-360 WGKDKMKQD
+360 GDGMNMD
-369 RLCYIG
+369 RLCYLG

-380 NVKEAK
+380 DIEEAK
-386 IFINK
+386 TFINK
-391 VLLYEKMENMNTK
+391 VLMYEKMENVSTE

-410 AASAYISKS
+410 AISAYISKD
-419 ESTGKLY
+419 ESKDSLY
-426 NDAKA
+426 NDGKE
-431 SINNYLSHYP
+431 SINGYLSHYP
-441 QIKKWYLFDHYNCT
+441 QITKWYLFDHYNCT
-455 CSQHDDKT
+455 CPRHHDKT
-463 IYHSGQEL
+463 MYHSGQEL

-481 DGGDSGLNHF
+481 DGGDSGLDHF
-491 HVVYHMD
+491 HIVYHMD
-498 HSHPRALGTSSI
+498 HSHPRALGASSK

-516 YIQDVDNLRNK
+516 YIQDVNNLING
-527 DFLQIFISGGCMPAK
+527 DYPLIMISGGCKPAK
-542 FDEDCIAEHFINTP
+542 FTEDCIAEHFLTNP
-556 NGGAVAF
+556 LGGAVAF
-563 IGNSC
+563 IGNAND
-568 FGVSDEDYQYKD
+568 GYADETYQYNNFLAALYRKHIYHIGTILNQMINYND
-580 FLNGLYKEQITSIG
+580 FSTIHE
-594 CLLSLMIE
+594 
-602 ESNQQYN
+602 
-609 GGYVL
+609 
-614 SLPDY
+614 Y

-639 LKVNVTPTQIEAGTN
+639 LEVYVTPTQIAAGTN

-674 KDAEAYTVVTV
+674 KDAEAYTVVTI

-692 FTFSPKTSGEMKV
+692 FTFNPKTSGEMKV
-705 TVTARNFIPFE
+705 TVTARNYIPFE

-810 IGRYEWNAVCFCLT
+810 IGRYEWNAVCFYLT
-824 INRRGTDAV
+824 ISRRGTDAV

-1060 TFDFDYDGQKEIWIT
+1060 TADFDYDGQKEIFLT
-1075 GNTDESTEGTVVAI
+1075 GYTDEGTEGMVVAI

-1125 LGNGEQCIIVP
+1125 LGNGEQYIISL
-1136 TRNDKG
+1136 TRNYNKCD
-1142 DNYIICYSSLDKDG
+1142 DYVTCYSSLDKDG
-1156 DKLPDKLW
+1156 DKLPDMLW
-1164 ETHID
+1164 RTNIGMM
-1169 KIYSYRSV
+1169 SCYRPP
-1177 VVTDIDAPDGKG
+1177 VVTDVDAPDGKG
-1189 EKEIILRGESV
+1189 EKEIVFRSEFEKKPI
-1200 NTPVIVLD
+1200 VIMD
-1208 AHGKEKM
+1208 AHGNIKASF
-1215 RTGNTSGNF
+1215 GNLSGDF
-1224 YGVPAVADLDGD
+1224 FGEPAVADLDGD
-1236 GYKEIICGSSDGK
+1236 GYKEIICGSSDGH

-1271 TLNCSPTVCD
+1271 MLNCSPTICD
-1281 LDGDGEKEILI
+1281 LDGDGEKEILVI
-1292 TTRSIDLSYIYAI
+1292 TRNTNLSYIYAI
-1305 KQNGSCVGNFT
+1305 RQDGSCVGNFDSNAST
-1316 SDATQPISIPYTD
+1316 PACIPYV
-1329 APGSGIEHPISVG
+1329 SNGIEHPLSVG
-1342 DINGD
+1342 DVNGD
-1347 GQPEVVVL
+1347 GRLEVVAL
-1355 GNECVR
+1355 GYDCVR
-1361 AWTHTG
+1361 IWSDAG
-1367 TLIFDRNLPGLF
+1367 ELLINRSLPGLLT
-1379 PNETWAI
+1379 ESYI
-1386 NVVCPLLADVDG
+1386 NLTCPLLADVDG
-1398 DGSID
+1398 DDAID
-1403 IIFHQDNLVYA
+1403 IVFHQDNLIYA
-1414 IHNDGTDVKGF
+1414 LHNDGTDITGF
-1425 PLSAPAH
+1425 PLSTADKMD
-1432 ISNGVCVSDMDNDG
+1432 NGVCVSDVDGDG
-1446 KNEIIAVDNDGNIC
+1446 KNEIIAADKSGNIY
-1460 AWKTDGKSTA
+1460 AWKTNGKSTA

-1480 GFTGEYVPH
+1480 GFTGEYIPH
-1489 YEDPKVLTSSAE
+1489 YEDPKVLTSSTE

-1584 AVNALY
+1584 IVNALY

>member
-1 MRRRIIS
+1 M
-8 LISLWLVSCLSVWAQ
+8 V
-23 ISGQLNLNTGDLSFS
+23 
-38 KQDNYDVVRWNASRY
+38 DN
-53 KIQQIGAPELPIAV
+53 PED
-67 QTFVVPLN
+67 
-75 AKVTGVDVFVKSR
+75 VDVFTSSKVK
-88 SAIDGT
+88 
-94 FMPYPAQP
+94 
-102 LVPVGKKDGK
+102 
-112 DFVQPDTVIYN
+112 
-123 GSNVFPKERAEI
+123 
-135 IADYNEMGYHL
+135 
-146 VKVQLN
+146 
-152 PVEYDPVS
+152 
-160 KKIHV
+160 
-165 NSLDFVLRYEQC
+165 
-177 EDQSIQPERQ
+177 
-187 NARRAN
+187 
-193 LIKKVIRSMVVN
+193 
-205 PQDVDR
+205 
-211 FTDTRVHLVG
+211 LVG
-221 EDSQMKL
+221 EAVMDVQTRVASASM
-228 SKSNP
+228 P
-233 PFSIDVISEQIPD
+233 IDVIQEQIPD
-246 YIIITSK
+246 YIIITNNK
-253 DLKSEF
+253 LKGEF
-259 QRLANWKTQK
+259 QRLADWKTQK
-269 GVPTIVKELESIQEE
+269 GVPTLVKDVESIGKE

-295 AYLQE
+295 TYLQE
-300 CYRKWG
+300 CYHKWG

-315 DVNIIP
+315 DTNIIP
-321 ARYFN
+321 ARCYIYSN
-326 VSPGQKYAGDYPSDA
+326 VEYPSDA
-341 YYTDLNCDW
+341 YYTDLESDW
-350 NANKNHLFTE
+350 NANKNHIYKET
-360 WGKDKMKQD
+360 GDGMNMD
-369 RLCYIG
+369 RLCYLG

-380 NVKEAK
+380 DIEEAK
-386 IFINK
+386 TFINK
-391 VLLYEKMENMNTK
+391 VLMYEKMENVSTE

-410 AASAYISKS
+410 AISAYISKD
-419 ESTGKLY
+419 ESKDSLY
-426 NDAKA
+426 NDGKE
-431 SINNYLSHYP
+431 SINGYLSHYP
-441 QIKKWYLFDHYNCT
+441 QITKWYLFDHYNCT
-455 CSQHDDKT
+455 CPRHHDKT
-463 IYHSGQEL
+463 MYHSGQEL

-481 DGGDSGLNHF
+481 DGGDSGLDHF
-491 HVVYHMD
+491 HIVYHMD
-498 HSHPRALGTSSI
+498 HSHPRALGASSK

-516 YIQDVDNLRNK
+516 YIQDVNNLING
-527 DFLQIFISGGCMPAK
+527 DYPLIMISGGCKPAK
-542 FDEDCIAEHFINTP
+542 FTEDCIAEHFLTNP
-556 NGGAVAF
+556 LGGAVAF
-563 IGNSC
+563 IGNAND
-568 FGVSDEDYQYKD
+568 GYADETYQYNNFLAALYRKHIYHIGTILNQMINYND
-580 FLNGLYKEQITSIG
+580 FSTIHE
-594 CLLSLMIE
+594 
-602 ESNQQYN
+602 
-609 GGYVL
+609 
-614 SLPDY
+614 Y

-639 LKVNVTPTQIEAGTN
+639 LEVYVTPTQIAAGTN

-674 KDAEAYTVVTV
+674 KDAEAYTVVTI

-692 FTFSPKTSGEMKV
+692 FTFNPKTSGEMKV
-705 TVTARNFIPFE
+705 TVTARNYIPFE

-810 IGRYEWNAVCFCLT
+810 IGRYEWNAVCFYLT
-824 INRRGTDAV
+824 ISRRGTDAV

-1060 TFDFDYDGQKEIWIT
+1060 TADFDYDGQKEIFLT
-1075 GNTDESTEGTVVAI
+1075 GYTDEGTEGMVVAI

-1125 LGNGEQCIIVP
+1125 LGNGEQYIISL
-1136 TRNDKG
+1136 TRNYNKCD
-1142 DNYIICYSSLDKDG
+1142 DYVTCYSSLDKDG
-1156 DKLPDKLW
+1156 DKLPDMLW
-1164 ETHID
+1164 RTNIGMM
-1169 KIYSYRSV
+1169 SCYRPP
-1177 VVTDIDAPDGKG
+1177 VVTDVDAPDGKG
-1189 EKEIILRGESV
+1189 EKEIVFRSEFEKKPI
-1200 NTPVIVLD
+1200 VIMD
-1208 AHGKEKM
+1208 AHGNIKASF
-1215 RTGNTSGNF
+1215 GNLSGDF
-1224 YGVPAVADLDGD
+1224 FGEPAVADLDGD
-1236 GYKEIICGSSDGK
+1236 GYKEIICGSSDGH

-1271 TLNCSPTVCD
+1271 MLNCSPTICD
-1281 LDGDGEKEILI
+1281 LDGDGEKEILV
-1292 TTRSIDLSYIYAI
+1292 TTRNTNLSYIYAI
-1305 KQNGSCVGNFT
+1305 RQDGSCVGNFDSNAST
-1316 SDATQPISIPYTD
+1316 PACIPYV
-1329 APGSGIEHPISVG
+1329 SNGIEHPLSVG
-1342 DINGD
+1342 DVNGD
-1347 GQPEVVVL
+1347 GRLEVVAL
-1355 GNECVR
+1355 GYDCVR
-1361 AWTHTG
+1361 IWSDAG
-1367 TLIFDRNLPGLF
+1367 ELLINRSLPGLLT
-1379 PNETWAI
+1379 ESYI
-1386 NVVCPLLADVDG
+1386 NLTCPLLADVDG
-1398 DGSID
+1398 DDAID
-1403 IIFHQDNLVYA
+1403 IVFHQDNLIYA
-1414 IHNDGTDVKGF
+1414 LHNDGTDITGF
-1425 PLSAPAH
+1425 PLSTADKMD
-1432 ISNGVCVSDMDNDG
+1432 NGVCVSDVDGDG
-1446 KNEIIAVDNDGNIC
+1446 KNEIIAADKSGNIY
-1460 AWKTDGKSTA
+1460 AWKTNGKSTA

-1480 GFTGEYVPH
+1480 GFTGEYIPH
-1489 YEDPKVLTSSAE
+1489 YEDPKVLTSSTE

-1584 AVNALY
+1584 IVNALY

>member
-1 MRRRIIS
+1 MKRIIP
-8 LISLWLVSCLSVWAQ
+8 LIFLLLAGYMAVRAQ
-23 ISGQLNLNTGDLSFS
+23 ISGQAEVNVNDLSFS
-38 KQDNYDVVRWNASRY
+38 KQDGYDVIRWNGGDY
-53 KIQQIGAPELPIAV
+53 KIQQAGAPELPVILK
-67 QTFVVPLN
+67 TYVVPLE
-75 AKVTGVDVFVKSR
+75 AKLTGVEVSVSNR
-88 SAIDGT
+88 MAVNGN
-94 FMPYPAQP
+94 FMPYP
-102 LVPVGKKDGK
+102 
-112 DFVQPDTVIYN
+112 VQPPIPITEKQDEVKFTQPDASIYQ
-123 GSNVFPKERAEI
+123 GTEVYPKIKAQI
-135 IADYNEMGYHL
+135 VADYNEMGYHL
-146 VKVQLN
+146 VTVQLH

-160 KKIHV
+160 QKLFVSHL
-165 NSLDFVLRYEQC
+165 NFVLRY
-177 EDQSIQPERQ
+177 DMVGVDGVQSQKQ
-187 NARRAN
+187 SVRRAN
-193 LIKKVIRSMVVN
+193 AIKKVIRSMVDN
-205 PQDVDR
+205 PEDVDV
-211 FTDTRVHLVG
+211 FTSSKVKLVG
-221 EDSQMKL
+221 EAVMDVQTRVASASM
-228 SKSNP
+228 P
-233 PFSIDVISEQIPD
+233 IDVIQEQIPD
-246 YIIITSK
+246 YIIITNNE
-253 DLKSEF
+253 LKGEF
-259 QRLANWKTQK
+259 QRLADWKTQK
-269 GVPTIVKELESIQEE
+269 GVPTLVKDVESIGKE

-295 AYLQE
+295 TYLQE
-300 CYRKWG
+300 CYHKWG

-315 DVNIIP
+315 DTNIIP
-321 ARYFN
+321 ARCYIYSN
-326 VSPGQKYAGDYPSDA
+326 VEYPSDA
-341 YYTDLNCDW
+341 YYTDLESDW
-350 NANKNHLFTE
+350 NANKNHIYKET
-360 WGKDKMKQD
+360 GDGMNMD
-369 RLCYIG
+369 RLCYLG

-380 NVKEAK
+380 DIEEAK
-386 IFINK
+386 TFINK
-391 VLLYEKMENMNTK
+391 VLMYEKMENVSTE

-410 AASAYISKS
+410 AISAYISKD
-419 ESTGKLY
+419 ESKDSLY
-426 NDAKA
+426 NDGKE
-431 SINNYLSHYP
+431 SINGYLSHYP
-441 QIKKWYLFDHYNCT
+441 QITKWYLFDHYNCT
-455 CSQHDDKT
+455 CPRHHDKT
-463 IYHSGQEL
+463 MYHSGQEL

-481 DGGDSGLNHF
+481 DGGDSGLDHF
-491 HVVYHMD
+491 HIVYHMD
-498 HSHPRALGTSSI
+498 HSHPRALGASSK

-516 YIQDVDNLRNK
+516 YIQDVNNLING
-527 DFLQIFISGGCMPAK
+527 DYPLIMISGGCKPAK
-542 FDEDCIAEHFINTP
+542 FTEDCIAEHFLTNP
-556 NGGAVAF
+556 LGGAVAF
-563 IGNSC
+563 IGNAND
-568 FGVSDEDYQYKD
+568 GYADETYQYNNFLAALYRKHIYHIGTILNQMINYND
-580 FLNGLYKEQITSIG
+580 FSTIHE
-594 CLLSLMIE
+594 
-602 ESNQQYN
+602 
-609 GGYVL
+609 
-614 SLPDY
+614 Y

-639 LKVNVTPTQIEAGTN
+639 LEVYVTPTQIAAGTN

-674 KDAEAYTVVTV
+674 KDAEAYTVVTI

-692 FTFSPKTSGEMKV
+692 FTFNPKTSGEMKV
-705 TVTARNFIPFE
+705 TVTARNYIPFE

-810 IGRYEWNAVCFCLT
+810 IGRYEWNAVCFYLT
-824 INRRGTDAV
+824 ISRRGTDAV

-1060 TFDFDYDGQKEIWIT
+1060 TADFDYDGQKEIFLT
-1075 GNTDESTEGTVVAI
+1075 GYTDEGTEGMVVAI

-1125 LGNGEQCIIVP
+1125 LGNGEQYIISL
-1136 TRNDKG
+1136 TRNYNKCD
-1142 DNYIICYSSLDKDG
+1142 DYVTCYSSLDKDG
-1156 DKLPDKLW
+1156 DKLPDMLW
-1164 ETHID
+1164 RTNIGMM
-1169 KIYSYRSV
+1169 SCYRPP
-1177 VVTDIDAPDGKG
+1177 VVTDVDAPDGKG
-1189 EKEIILRGESV
+1189 EKEIVFRSEFEKKPI
-1200 NTPVIVLD
+1200 VIMD
-1208 AHGKEKM
+1208 AHGNIKASF
-1215 RTGNTSGNF
+1215 GNLSGDF
-1224 YGVPAVADLDGD
+1224 FGEPAVADLDGD
-1236 GYKEIICGSSDGK
+1236 GYKEIICGSSDGH

-1271 TLNCSPTVCD
+1271 MLNCSPTICD
-1281 LDGDGEKEILI
+1281 LDGDGEKEILV
-1292 TTRSIDLSYIYAI
+1292 TTRNTNLSYIYAI
-1305 KQNGSCVGNFT
+1305 RQDGSCVGNFDSNAST
-1316 SDATQPISIPYTD
+1316 PACIPYV
-1329 APGSGIEHPISVG
+1329 SNGIEHPLSVG
-1342 DINGD
+1342 DVNGD
-1347 GQPEVVVL
+1347 GRLEVVAL
-1355 GNECVR
+1355 GYDCVR
-1361 AWTHTG
+1361 IWSDAG
-1367 TLIFDRNLPGLF
+1367 ELLINRSLPGLLTEF
-1379 PNETWAI
+1379 YI
-1386 NVVCPLLADVDG
+1386 NLTCPLLADVDG
-1398 DGSID
+1398 DDAID
-1403 IIFHQDNLVYA
+1403 IVFHQDNLIYA
-1414 IHNDGTDVKGF
+1414 LHNDGTDITGF
-1425 PLSAPAH
+1425 PLSTADKMD
-1432 ISNGVCVSDMDNDG
+1432 NGVCVSDVDGDG
-1446 KNEIIAVDNDGNIC
+1446 KNEIIAADKSGNIY
-1460 AWKTDGKSTA
+1460 AWKTNGKSTA

-1480 GFTGEYVPH
+1480 GFTGEYIPH
-1489 YEDPKVLTSSAE
+1489 YEDPKVLTSSTE

-1584 AVNALY
+1584 IVNALY

>member
-1 MRRRIIS
+1 MKRIIP
-8 LISLWLVSCLSVWAQ
+8 LIFLLLAGYMAVRAQ
-23 ISGQLNLNTGDLSFS
+23 ISGQAEVNVNDLSFS
-38 KQDNYDVVRWNASRY
+38 KQDGYDVIRWNGGDY
-53 KIQQIGAPELPIAV
+53 KIQQAGAPELPVILK
-67 QTFVVPLN
+67 TYVVPLE
-75 AKVTGVDVFVKSR
+75 AKLTGVEVSVSNR
-88 SAIDGT
+88 MAVNGN
-94 FMPYPAQP
+94 FMPYP
-102 LVPVGKKDGK
+102 
-112 DFVQPDTVIYN
+112 VQPPIPITEKQDEVKFTQPDASIYQ
-123 GSNVFPKERAEI
+123 GTEVYPKIKAQI
-135 IADYNEMGYHL
+135 VADYNEMGYHL
-146 VKVQLN
+146 VTVQLH

-160 KKIHV
+160 QKLFVSHL
-165 NSLDFVLRYEQC
+165 NFVLRY
-177 EDQSIQPERQ
+177 DMVGVDGVQSQKQ
-187 NARRAN
+187 SVRRAN
-193 LIKKVIRSMVVN
+193 AIKKVIRSMVDN
-205 PQDVDR
+205 PEDVDV
-211 FTDTRVHLVG
+211 FTSSKVKLVG
-221 EDSQMKL
+221 EAVMDVQTRVASASM
-228 SKSNP
+228 P
-233 PFSIDVISEQIPD
+233 IDVIQEQIPD
-246 YIIITSK
+246 YIIITNNE
-253 DLKSEF
+253 LKGEF
-259 QRLANWKTQK
+259 QRLADWKTQK
-269 GVPTIVKELESIQEE
+269 GVPTLVKDVESIGKE

-295 AYLQE
+295 TYLQE
-300 CYRKWG
+300 CYHKWG

-315 DVNIIP
+315 DTNIIP
-321 ARYFN
+321 ARCYIYSN
-326 VSPGQKYAGDYPSDA
+326 VEYPSDA
-341 YYTDLNCDW
+341 YYTDLESDW
-350 NANKNHLFTE
+350 NANKNHIYKET
-360 WGKDKMKQD
+360 GDGMNMD
-369 RLCYIG
+369 RLCYLG

-380 NVKEAK
+380 DIEEAK
-386 IFINK
+386 TFINK
-391 VLLYEKMENMNTK
+391 VLMYEKMENVSTE

-410 AASAYISKS
+410 AISAYISKD
-419 ESTGKLY
+419 ESKDSLY
-426 NDAKA
+426 NDGKE
-431 SINNYLSHYP
+431 SINGYLSHYP
-441 QIKKWYLFDHYNCT
+441 QITKWYLFDHYNCT
-455 CSQHDDKT
+455 CPRHHDKT
-463 IYHSGQEL
+463 MYHSGQEL

-481 DGGDSGLNHF
+481 DGGDSGLDHF
-491 HVVYHMD
+491 HIVYHMD
-498 HSHPRALGTSSI
+498 HSHPRALGASSK

-516 YIQDVDNLRNK
+516 YIQDVNNLING
-527 DFLQIFISGGCMPAK
+527 DYPLIMISGGCKPAK
-542 FDEDCIAEHFINTP
+542 FTEDCIAEHFLTNP
-556 NGGAVAF
+556 LGGAVAF
-563 IGNSC
+563 IGNAND
-568 FGVSDEDYQYKD
+568 GYADETYQYNNFLAALYRKHIYHIGTILNQMINYND
-580 FLNGLYKEQITSIG
+580 FSTIHE
-594 CLLSLMIE
+594 
-602 ESNQQYN
+602 
-609 GGYVL
+609 
-614 SLPDY
+614 Y

-639 LKVNVTPTQIEAGTN
+639 LEVYVTPTQIAAGTN

-674 KDAEAYTVVTV
+674 KDAEAYTVVTI

-692 FTFSPKTSGEMKV
+692 FTFNPKTSGEMKV
-705 TVTARNFIPFE
+705 TVTARNYIPFE

-810 IGRYEWNAVCFCLT
+810 IGRYEWNAVCFYLT
-824 INRRGTDAV
+824 ISRRGTDAV

-1060 TFDFDYDGQKEIWIT
+1060 TADFDYDGQKEIFLT
-1075 GNTDESTEGTVVAI
+1075 GYTDEGTEGMVVAI

-1125 LGNGEQCIIVP
+1125 LGNGEQYIISL
-1136 TRNDKG
+1136 TRNYNKCD
-1142 DNYIICYSSLDKDG
+1142 DYVTCYSSLDKDG
-1156 DKLPDKLW
+1156 DKLPDMLW
-1164 ETHID
+1164 RTNIGMM
-1169 KIYSYRSV
+1169 SCYRPP
-1177 VVTDIDAPDGKG
+1177 VVTDVDAPDGKG
-1189 EKEIILRGESV
+1189 EKEIVFRSEFEKKPI
-1200 NTPVIVLD
+1200 VIMD
-1208 AHGKEKM
+1208 AHGNIKASF
-1215 RTGNTSGNF
+1215 GNLSGDF
-1224 YGVPAVADLDGD
+1224 FGEPAVADLDGD
-1236 GYKEIICGSSDGK
+1236 GYKEIICGSSDGH

-1271 TLNCSPTVCD
+1271 MLNCSPTICD
-1281 LDGDGEKEILI
+1281 LDGDGEKEILV
-1292 TTRSIDLSYIYAI
+1292 TTRNTNLSYIYAI
-1305 KQNGSCVGNFT
+1305 RQDGSCVGNFD
-1316 SDATQPISIPYTD
+1316 SNASAPACIPYV
-1329 APGSGIEHPISVG
+1329 SNGIEHPLSVG
-1342 DINGD
+1342 DVNGD
-1347 GQPEVVVL
+1347 GRLEVVAL
-1355 GNECVR
+1355 GYDCVR
-1361 AWTHTG
+1361 IWSDAG
-1367 TLIFDRNLPGLF
+1367 ELLINRSLPGLLT
-1379 PNETWAI
+1379 ESYI
-1386 NVVCPLLADVDG
+1386 NLTCPLLADVDG
-1398 DGSID
+1398 DDAID
-1403 IIFHQDNLVYA
+1403 IVFHQDNLIYA
-1414 IHNDGTDVKGF
+1414 LHNDGTDITGF
-1425 PLSAPAH
+1425 PLSTADKMD
-1432 ISNGVCVSDMDNDG
+1432 NGVCVSDVDGDG
-1446 KNEIIAVDNDGNIC
+1446 KNEIIAADKSGNIY
-1460 AWKTDGKSTA
+1460 AWKTNGKSTA

-1480 GFTGEYVPH
+1480 GFTGEYIPH
-1489 YEDPKVLTSSAE
+1489 YEDPKVLTSSTE

-1584 AVNALY
+1584 IVNALY

>member
-1 MRRRIIS
+1 MKRIIP
-8 LISLWLVSCLSVWAQ
+8 LIFLLLAGYMAVRAQ
-23 ISGQLNLNTGDLSFS
+23 ISGQAEVNVNDLSFS
-38 KQDNYDVVRWNASRY
+38 KQDGYDVIRWNGGDY
-53 KIQQIGAPELPIAV
+53 KIRQAGAPELPVILK
-67 QTFVVPLN
+67 TYVVPLE
-75 AKVTGVDVFVKSR
+75 AKLTGVEVSVSNR
-88 SAIDGT
+88 MAVNGN
-94 FMPYPAQP
+94 FMPYP
-102 LVPVGKKDGK
+102 
-112 DFVQPDTVIYN
+112 VQPPIPITEKQDEVKFTQPDASIYQ
-123 GSNVFPKERAEI
+123 GTEVYPKIKAQI
-135 IADYNEMGYHL
+135 VADYNEMGYHL
-146 VKVQLN
+146 VTVQLH

-160 KKIHV
+160 QKLFVSHL
-165 NSLDFVLRYEQC
+165 NFVLRY
-177 EDQSIQPERQ
+177 DMVGVDGVQSQKQ
-187 NARRAN
+187 SVRRAN
-193 LIKKVIRSMVVN
+193 AIKKVIRSMVDN
-205 PQDVDR
+205 PEDVDV
-211 FTDTRVHLVG
+211 FTSSKVKLVG
-221 EDSQMKL
+221 EAVMDVQTRVASASM
-228 SKSNP
+228 P
-233 PFSIDVISEQIPD
+233 IDVIQEQIPD
-246 YIIITSK
+246 YIIITNNE
-253 DLKSEF
+253 LKGEF
-259 QRLANWKTQK
+259 QRLADWKTQK
-269 GVPTIVKELESIQEE
+269 GVPTLVKDVESIGKE

-295 AYLQE
+295 TYLQE
-300 CYRKWG
+300 CYHKWG

-315 DVNIIP
+315 DTNIIP
-321 ARYFN
+321 ARCYIYSN
-326 VSPGQKYAGDYPSDA
+326 VEYPSDA
-341 YYTDLNCDW
+341 YYTDLESDW
-350 NANKNHLFTE
+350 NANKNHIYKET
-360 WGKDKMKQD
+360 GDGMNMD
-369 RLCYIG
+369 RLCYLG

-380 NVKEAK
+380 DIEEAK
-386 IFINK
+386 TFINK
-391 VLLYEKMENMNTK
+391 VLMYEKMENVSTE

-410 AASAYISKS
+410 AISAYISKD
-419 ESTGKLY
+419 ESKDSLY
-426 NDAKA
+426 NDGKE
-431 SINNYLSHYP
+431 SINGYLSHYP
-441 QIKKWYLFDHYNCT
+441 QITKWYLFDHYNCT
-455 CSQHDDKT
+455 CPRHHDKT
-463 IYHSGQEL
+463 MYHSGQEL

-481 DGGDSGLNHF
+481 DGGDSGLDHF
-491 HVVYHMD
+491 HIVYHMD
-498 HSHPRALGTSSI
+498 HSHPRALGASSK

-516 YIQDVDNLRNK
+516 YIQDVNNLNNG
-527 DFLQIFISGGCMPAK
+527 DYPLIMISGGCKPAK
-542 FDEDCIAEHFINTP
+542 FTEDCIAEHFLTNP
-556 NGGAVAF
+556 LGGAVAF
-563 IGNSC
+563 IGNAND
-568 FGVSDEDYQYKD
+568 GYADETYQYNNFLAALYRKHIYHIGTILNQMINYND
-580 FLNGLYKEQITSIG
+580 FSTIHE
-594 CLLSLMIE
+594 
-602 ESNQQYN
+602 
-609 GGYVL
+609 
-614 SLPDY
+614 Y

-632 WSAVPQK
+632 WSAVPKK
-639 LKVNVTPTQIEAGTN
+639 LEVNVTPTQIEAGTN
-654 TITVQITNLP
+654 TITVQINNLL

-674 KDAEAYTVVTV
+674 KDAEAYTVVTI

-692 FTFSPKTSGEMKV
+692 FTFNPKTSGEMKV
-705 TVTARNFIPFE
+705 TVTARNYIPFE

-810 IGRYEWNAVCFCLT
+810 IGRYEWNAVCFYLT
-824 INRRGTDAV
+824 ISRRGTDAV
-833 NVDTFKVDLKQN
+833 NVDTFNVDLKQN
-845 KQKLF
+845 KQKLY
-850 RIMIRRTSDG
+850 RVLIRKTPDG
-860 DLIPEAGEKVTLSVA
+860 DLIPEAGEKITLSLVR
-875 KRTEGITSDMT
+875 RTEGITSNMK
-886 CSVVSLDT
+886 CSVTSLDT
-894 TTATVNKRNATSTTA
+894 TVATVSGRYATA
-909 FINISNKYK
+909 FRPTVNISSNYK

-959 GNNSISL
+959 GSNSISL
-966 YWDKMGS
+966 YWDKMGN

-983 REDGGFVLQNKYPVS
+983 REDGGFVQQNKYPVS

-1010 TTYYYKLNTLTSGY
+1010 TTYYYKLITLTSGY
-1024 IEGEKSEAVRAWTI
+1024 IEGEKSEAIKAWTT

-1060 TFDFDYDGQKEIWIT
+1060 TFDFDYDGQKEIWVT
-1075 GNTDESTEGTVVAI
+1075 GNTDESTEGTVVAL

-1108 YAEIPWKAEA
+1108 YAEIPWNAEA

-1142 DNYIICYSSLDKDG
+1142 ENYIICYSSLDKDG

-1164 ETHID
+1164 ETHIG

-1189 EKEIILRGESV
+1189 EKEIILRGEKP

-1208 AHGKEKM
+1208 ARGKEVM
-1215 RTGNTSGNF
+1215 RTGNTTGDF
-1224 YGVPAVADLDGD
+1224 YGVPAVADLDDD
-1236 GYKEIICGSSDGK
+1236 GYQEIICGSNDGK
-1249 VYVWQHDGKPYLRS
+1249 VYVWRHDGTPYLRT
-1263 PFFSRPGQ
+1263 PFFSRVGQ
-1271 TLNCSPTVCD
+1271 MLNCSPTVCD

-1292 TTRSIDLSYIYAI
+1292 TTRSTALSYIYAI
-1305 KQNGSCVGNFT
+1305 KRDGSCVGYFT
-1316 SDATQPISIPYTD
+1316 PDATQPVSIPYTN

-1367 TLIFDRNLPGLF
+1367 TLIFDRNLSGLF
-1379 PNETWAI
+1379 PNEQWAI
-1386 NVVCPLLADVDG
+1386 NMATPILADVDG
-1398 DGSID
+1398 YGSID
-1403 IIFHQDNLVYA
+1403 IVFHQDKLIYA
-1414 IHNDGTDVKGF
+1414 LHNDGTDVKGY

-1432 ISNGVCVSDMDNDG
+1432 ISNGVCVSDMDSDG
-1446 KNEIIAVDNDGNIC
+1446 KNEIIAVDNDGSIC

-1489 YEDPKVLTSSAE
+1489 YEDPKELTASTE

-1584 AVNALY
+1584 IVNALY
-1590 GEVQTAR
+1590 GEVQTAH